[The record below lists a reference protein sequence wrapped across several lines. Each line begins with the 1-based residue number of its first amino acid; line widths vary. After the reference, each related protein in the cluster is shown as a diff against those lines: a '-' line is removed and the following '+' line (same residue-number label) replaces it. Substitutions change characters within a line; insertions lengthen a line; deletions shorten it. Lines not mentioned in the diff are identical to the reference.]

1 MQAVRQ
7 KPSLSIVRRFSVA
20 PAKVWRA
27 WTDPQALTAWMAP
40 SDAFSV
46 RVLECDV
53 RVDGRYRIVM
63 RSPDGEDND
72 VSGVYRE
79 VAPNRKLVFTWAWKS
94 TPERE
99 SLVTIELRATE
110 GGTELTLRHEQ
121 FADAEARD
129 KHNQGWVACL
139 GRLERLIA
147 KHEA

>member
-1 MQAVRQ
+1 MEAVRQ
-7 KPSLSIVRRFSVA
+7 KPSLSIVRKFSVE
-20 PAKVWRA
+20 PARVWRA

-53 RVDGRYRIVM
+53 RVGGRFRIVM

-79 VAPNRKLVFTWAWKS
+79 VATNRRLVFTWAWKS
-94 TPERE
+94 TPERQ
-99 SLVTIELRATE
+99 SLVTVELQAA
-110 GGTELTLRHEQ
+110 GNGTELTLKHEE

-129 KHNQGWVACL
+129 KHNQGWNSCL
-139 GRLERLIA
+139 GRLERLMA
-147 KHEA
+147 THDA